1 MATLKD
7 VAKASG
13 LTVGTVSRVL
23 NNRGYISDKTR
34 EKVYQVMKELNY
46 QPNETAR
53 ALSKQKSNTIGV
65 ILPNIEHP
73 YFAKVLSRLE
83 REAAKQGYRIML
95 FVSRY
100 KEERE
105 EQCIEMCK
113 SERVTGVVLCSG
125 SFETEKFEDLDF
137 PLITLE
143 RSMDEG
149 TSGIECDNYQGGAL
163 ATELLIEKGCR
174 KLMFIGV
181 TCSSWRG
188 LRHKN
193 SSFLFIGGVS
203 AGVDIHMPG
212 DLREVAFR
220 DICKNRN
227 EENVVMV
234 TDNRLFDS
242 LEYYEYVRQALVDNP
257 DVDGVFASSDVIG
270 AYVLQACADL
280 GIKVPEQLKIVG
292 FDDVNIA
299 QFTSPGLTTIHQPV
313 EQMAE
318 LAVAAIAQ
326 IDEGKVVP
334 TKTVFP
340 VTLVERGT
348 T

>member
-73 YFAKVLSRLE
+73 YFSKVLSRLE
-83 REAAKQGYRIML
+83 REAARQGYRIML

-105 EQCIEMCK
+105 EHCIEMCK
-113 SERVTGVVLCSG
+113 SERVAGVVLCSG
-125 SFETEKFEDLDF
+125 SFETEKFEGLDF

-149 TSGIECDNYQGGAL
+149 TSGIECDNYQGGTL
-163 ATELLIEKGCR
+163 ATELLINKGCR
-174 KLMFIGV
+174 
-181 TCSSWRG
+181 
-188 LRHKN
+188 
-193 SSFLFIGGVS
+193 
-203 AGVDIHMPG
+203 
-212 DLREVAFR
+212 
-220 DICKNRN
+220 
-227 EENVVMV
+227 
-234 TDNRLFDS
+234 
-242 LEYYEYVRQALVDNP
+242 
-257 DVDGVFASSDVIG
+257 
-270 AYVLQACADL
+270 
-280 GIKVPEQLKIVG
+280 
-292 FDDVNIA
+292 
-299 QFTSPGLTTIHQPV
+299 
-313 EQMAE
+313 
-318 LAVAAIAQ
+318 
-326 IDEGKVVP
+326 
-334 TKTVFP
+334 
-340 VTLVERGT
+340 
-348 T
+348 

>member
-34 EKVYQVMKELNY
+34 EKVYQVMKDLNY

-73 YFAKVLSRLE
+73 YFAKTLSRLE
-83 REAAKQGYRIML
+83 REAAKHGYRIML

-105 EQCIEMCK
+105 EQCIERCK
-113 SERVTGVVLCSG
+113 SERVVGVVLCSG
-125 SFETEKFEDLDF
+125 SFETEKFKGLDF

-149 TSGIECDNYQGGAL
+149 TSGIECDNYQGGVM
-163 ATELLIEKGCR
+163 ATELLIQKGCR
-174 KLMFIGV
+174 KLMYIGE
-181 TCSSWRG
+181 
-188 LRHKN
+188 
-193 SSFLFIGGVS
+193 VS
-203 AGVDIHMPG
+203 AGVDVRMPG

-220 DICKNRN
+220 DTCKRTKTD
-227 EENVVMV
+227 NVVIV
-234 TDNRLFDS
+234 TDKGLFDS
-242 LEYYEYVRQALVDNP
+242 LEYYEFVRKALMEHP

-270 AYVLQACADL
+270 AHVLQVCSNL
-280 GIKVPEQLKIVG
+280 GIEVPKQLKIVG

-318 LAVAAIAQ
+318 MAVSAIAQ
-326 IDEGKVVP
+326 IDAGKTVP

>member
-46 QPNETAR
+46 QPNEMAR
-53 ALSKQKSNTIGV
+53 SLSKQKSNTIGI

-83 REAAKQGYRIML
+83 REAAKQDYRIML
-95 FVSRY
+95 FVSRN

-113 SERVTGVVLCSG
+113 SGRVAGVVLCSG
-125 SFETEKFEDLDF
+125 SFETEKFEGLDF

-149 TSGIECDNYQGGAL
+149 TSGIECDNYQGGVM
-163 ATELLIEKGCR
+163 ATELLISKGCR
-174 KLMFIGV
+174 KLMY
-181 TCSSWRG
+181 
-188 LRHKN
+188 
-193 SSFLFIGGVS
+193 IGGLS
-203 AGVDIHMPG
+203 AGVDIPMPA
-212 DLREVAFR
+212 DYREVAFR
-220 DICKNRN
+220 DTCEKMQID
-227 EENVVMV
+227 NVVMV
-234 TDNRLFDS
+234 TDKQLFDS
-242 LEYYEYVRQALVDNP
+242 MEYYGFVRQKLIENP

-270 AYVLQACADL
+270 AYVLQACSNL
-280 GIKVPEQLKIVG
+280 KIKVPEQLKIVG

-299 QFTSPGLTTIHQPV
+299 QFTSPGLTTIHQPI

-318 LAVAAIAQ
+318 LAVSAIAQ
-326 IDEGKVVP
+326 IDAGKMVP